1 MRDGADVGYRAA
13 MGKDKGGSSGA
24 PVVTLE
30 QFADSLVV
38 SASSSSVSGGKGG
51 KGSGGGGHKK
61 HASKSSG
68 ITKGVESLGLAGDCA
83 TDSGPQVEVSRW
95 DRNHRVLLLRF
106 PSAAAQR
113 DAMGRPSIYLED
125 ADLHGTV
132 VERVPS
138 GQRGGVA
145 NYSGHNM
152 RASDLA
158 RFLNTLRLEKP
169 GGGAENAAEA
179 AMVAAL
185 TRCGALRTNKDG
197 VVEAARDDPVVAA
210 VAGSS
215 NRAEIRDALLHEAMH
230 MVFYTDPSYERA
242 CYDYW
247 ESNVTELDK
256 KVWRNFLTTLRYNAK
271 DEELTVNELQAYMT
285 TERVMFDDGAGS
297 SSGGGKNE
305 GRKGG
310 NSKGGDK
317 GGDLETLARMQR
329 EFAAHIKTHVSMAD
343 PPSVGANTK
352 VVWL

>member
-61 HASKSSG
+61 HGASKAS
-68 ITKGVESLGLAGDCA
+68 ITKGVESLGLAGDA
-83 TDSGPQVEVSRW
+83 STDSGPQVEVSRW

-152 RASDLA
+152 RTRDLA

-169 GGGAENAAEA
+169 GGSAENAAEA

-185 TRCGALRTNKDG
+185 TRCGALRTNRDG
-197 VVEAARDDPVVAA
+197 AVEAARDDPVVAA

-230 MVFYTDPSYERA
+230 MVFYTDHAYERA

-256 KVWRNFLTTLRYNAK
+256 NVWRNFLTTLRYNAN
-271 DEELTVNELQAYMT
+271 DE
-285 TERVMFDDGAGS
+285 
-297 SSGGGKNE
+297 
-305 GRKGG
+305 
-310 NSKGGDK
+310 
-317 GGDLETLARMQR
+317 
-329 EFAAHIKTHVSMAD
+329 
-343 PPSVGANTK
+343 
-352 VVWL
+352 

>member
-1 MRDGADVGYRAA
+1 MGYRAA

-68 ITKGVESLGLAGDCA
+68 ITKGVESLGLAGDA
-83 TDSGPQVEVSRW
+83 STDSGPQVEVSRW

-185 TRCGALRTNKDG
+185 TTMRR
-197 VVEAARDDPVVAA
+197 VE
-210 VAGSS
+210 
-215 NRAEIRDALLHEAMH
+215 
-230 MVFYTDPSYERA
+230 
-242 CYDYW
+242 
-247 ESNVTELDK
+247 
-256 KVWRNFLTTLRYNAK
+256 
-271 DEELTVNELQAYMT
+271 DE
-285 TERVMFDDGAGS
+285 
-297 SSGGGKNE
+297 
-305 GRKGG
+305 
-310 NSKGGDK
+310 
-317 GGDLETLARMQR
+317 
-329 EFAAHIKTHVSMAD
+329 
-343 PPSVGANTK
+343 
-352 VVWL
+352 

>member
-1 MRDGADVGYRAA
+1 
-13 MGKDKGGSSGA
+13 
-24 PVVTLE
+24 
-30 QFADSLVV
+30 
-38 SASSSSVSGGKGG
+38 
-51 KGSGGGGHKK
+51 
-61 HASKSSG
+61 
-68 ITKGVESLGLAGDCA
+68 
-83 TDSGPQVEVSRW
+83 
-95 DRNHRVLLLRF
+95 
-106 PSAAAQR
+106 
-113 DAMGRPSIYLED
+113 
-125 ADLHGTV
+125 
-132 VERVPS
+132 
-138 GQRGGVA
+138 
-145 NYSGHNM
+145 M

-197 VVEAARDDPVVAA
+197 AVEAARDDPVVAA

-230 MVFYTDPSYERA
+230 MAFYTDPAYERA

-247 ESNVTELDK
+247 QGNVTEPDK
-256 KVWRNFLTTLRYNAK
+256 NVWRNFLTTLRYNAK

-285 TERVMFDDGAGS
+285 TERVMFDDGANTGN
-297 SSGGGKNE
+297 GGGKNE

-310 NSKGGDK
+310 NTTKGSDK

-329 EFAAHIKTHVSMAD
+329 EFASYIKTHASMAD